1 MGFVWQMFLVV
12 EKMNSLPKA
21 FKTSDRKWVEGKG
34 MGAIFKDRSTQII
47 FYKRKHSE
55 PPCTNFQG
63 CF

>member
-1 MGFVWQMFLVV
+1 MGFVWQMLLVV

-21 FKTSDRKWVEGKG
+21 FKTNDRKRVEGKG

-47 FYKRKHSE
+47 FCKRKHSE

-63 CF
+63 